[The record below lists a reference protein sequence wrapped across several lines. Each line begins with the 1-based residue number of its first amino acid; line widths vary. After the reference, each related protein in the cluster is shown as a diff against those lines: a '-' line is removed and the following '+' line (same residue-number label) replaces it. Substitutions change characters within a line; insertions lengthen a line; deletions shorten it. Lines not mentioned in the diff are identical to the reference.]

1 MAQNFAIK
9 SPVQCHHD
17 STSETV
23 CTPKEDNK
31 NKGNIGILQRA
42 QKITGLPKDKIL
54 KYSQITLVLF
64 VVFGIGQAILSTLLG
79 VVYPVLI
86 RFNAL
91 KADILAED

>member
-1 MAQNFAIK
+1 MAPNFSIK

-23 CTPKEDNK
+23 CTPEEDDK
-31 NKGNIGILQRA
+31 NKGTIGILQRA
-42 QKITGLPKDKIL
+42 QKIIDLPKDKIL

-64 VVFGIGQAILSTLLG
+64 VVFGIGQAIFTTLLG
-79 VVYPVLI
+79 VVYPILM
-86 RFNAL
+86 RFHAL